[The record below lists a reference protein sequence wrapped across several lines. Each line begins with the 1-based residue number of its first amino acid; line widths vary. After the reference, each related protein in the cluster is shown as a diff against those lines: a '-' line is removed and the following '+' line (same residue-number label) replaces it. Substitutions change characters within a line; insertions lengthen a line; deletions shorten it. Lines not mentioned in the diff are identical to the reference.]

1 MVESNATE
9 FKFVHK
15 NNLRLILGVSL
26 AMLVLS
32 ILIDIRPV
40 IFFVAF
46 CIISA
51 FFMMYERF
59 VQMPVDFELFTFSTI
74 LMTLKFGI
82 IWGIITAVST
92 KMAAVF
98 YNKDFNR
105 NTLFSISSYVIAAI
119 LVHLFSTMGMN
130 ILILGLLVIFLT
142 NVYTFF
148 MFRFVVQMDKYELFL
163 YGGSNF
169 LFNLVMI
176 MGFFNIFMNLMS
188 FI

>member
-15 NNLRLILGVSL
+15 NNLRLVLGVSL
-26 AMLVLS
+26 TMLLLS
-32 ILIDIRPV
+32 ILVDIRPV
-40 IFFVAF
+40 LFFTGF
-46 CIISA
+46 CVISA
-51 FFMMYERF
+51 FFMIYERF

-74 LMTLKFGI
+74 LMTLKFGL
-82 IWGIITAVST
+82 IWGLITAVST

-105 NTLFSISSYVIAAI
+105 NTLFSISSYVVAALI
-119 LVHLFSTMGMN
+119 THLFQTIGLN
-130 ILILGLLVIFLT
+130 ILILGLIVIFLT

-163 YGGSNF
+163 YGGTNF

-176 MGFFNIFMNLMS
+176 MGFFSIFTRLMG
-188 FI
+188 IA